1 MKEKCGVFGIYS
13 SSVDNKVIPNVI
25 NGLKKL
31 QHRGQEGC
39 GIAYD
44 SSSNLNINKGLGLV
58 NDVFPEIN
66 NFNIPTNKCI
76 GHVRYSTSGKSK
88 INNQSKL
95 DECQPL
101 LGNVNNKG
109 NVNNNFYLVHNGNI
123 PSVKIHDTKFIINFI
138 EDCSQNK
145 FENKLI
151 ELIETIPCAYSL
163 LILFN
168 NCLYAIRDRYGIRP
182 LCIGNYKDS
191 YCISSESCALQHYNL
206 LRDVY
211 PGEIIKFDNN
221 GLNTIYKSSNSQLS
235 ICAFEYLYF
244 LRPNSICDGLSV
256 NDVRTNLGITLAN
269 NDDLTIDNN
278 FIVIG
283 IPDSGIIAAKG
294 YANKLNIQYKQSINK
309 NKNSNRTFIIP
320 NNEDRIKACKE
331 KFVYN
336 QEEIINKKVIIV
348 DDTIVRGN
356 VMKNIVENLWLNNVK
371 EIHIRIAAPPIINI
385 CQLGIDIPSCEE
397 LIAYKKTIHEL
408 KNIFNVTSI
417 QYLNYNDFT
426 KLIPENSY
434 KECFGEKINDNLI
447 NCNVVKT

>member
-1 MKEKCGVFGIYS
+1 MKEKCGVFGIYTS
-13 SSVDNKVIPNVI
+13 SIDNKVIPNVI

-44 SSSNLNINKGLGLV
+44 NSGNLTNYKGLGLV
-58 NDVFPEIN
+58 NDIFPEIN

-88 INNQSKL
+88 INNQAKL
-95 DECQPL
+95 NECQPL
-101 LGNVNNKG
+101 LGNDNKK
-109 NVNNNFYLVHNGNI
+109 NFFLVHNGNI

-138 EDCSQNK
+138 ENCSQNN

-163 LILFN
+163 IIILD

-182 LCIGNYKDS
+182 LCIGKYKDS
-191 YCISSESCALQHYNL
+191 YCVSSESCALQHYNL

-244 LRPNSICDGLSV
+244 LHPNSICDSLRV

-294 YANKLNIQYKQSINK
+294 YANKLNIQYKQAIHK

-320 NNEDRIKACKE
+320 NNVDRIKACKE

-397 LIAYKKTIHEL
+397 LIAYKNTIQEL

-417 QYLNYNDFT
+417 QYLNYNDLT
-426 KLIPENSY
+426 KLLPENSY
-434 KECFGEKINDNLI
+434 KECFGEKINDKLI
-447 NCNVVKT
+447 NW